1 MADIVATL
9 FFQDRATW
17 PAALLFWAAILA
29 ALAFFEQRRN
39 VSRSLR
45 SRVRALNMTKEDA
58 RNASANRPFVLVEIV
73 QKLLDQSARF
83 RGRGA
88 EEGDTLVLKM
98 WHAGFYSASAPAWW
112 IVIRIL
118 CVPIGAGLGVVLM
131 LAFADTLFTPLVGSV
146 LGALIGGFGGLTL
159 PLLYRRNR
167 ADRRIIRLGK
177 GWPDFL
183 DLLAL
188 TVGAGLTL
196 QTALMRIRVLLA
208 QKWPDL
214 ANELTVLTA
223 ELTYFGERTRA
234 LQNLSRR
241 CHLPEVDDLVTA
253 LVQAEKKGLPLNDLL
268 TAMAR
273 DQRRKRRMEIEKKA
287 ASLPAKLTVPM
298 ILFFLPALLIVILA
312 PVAFRL
318 GQIF

>member
-1 MADIVATL
+1 MADLFATL
-9 FFQDRATW
+9 LFQDPASW

-29 ALAFFEQRRN
+29 ALAFFGQRHNAAHRLRN
-39 VSRSLR
+39 
-45 SRVRALNMTKEDA
+45 RVRALKLNSDDA
-58 RNASANRPFVLVEIV
+58 RDLSANRPFLLV
-73 QKLLDQSARF
+73 QMAQTLLDQAKRA

-88 EEGDTLVLKM
+88 AGADTLALKM
-98 WHAGFYSASAPAWW
+98 WRAGFYSATAPAWW
-112 IVIRIL
+112 IVVRIVFVPV
-118 CVPIGAGLGVVLM
+118 CVSLGGVLM
-131 LAFADTLFTPLVGSV
+131 LVFADTMFNSLAGGI
-146 LGALIGGFGGLTL
+146 LGALVGGLVGLFL

-167 ADRRIIRLGK
+167 ADKRVTTLQR

-196 QTALMRIRVLLA
+196 ITALMRIRVLLE

-214 ANELTVLTA
+214 ARELTVLTA
-223 ELTYFGERTRA
+223 ELTYFGERVRA
-234 LQNLSRR
+234 LKNLSRR
-241 CHLPEVDDLVTA
+241 CQLLEVDDLVAA
-253 LVQAEKKGLPLNDLL
+253 LVQAEQKGLPLNDLL

>member
-1 MADIVATL
+1 MADVFATL
-9 FFQDRATW
+9 LFQDPASW

-29 ALAFFEQRRN
+29 ALAFFGQRRN
-39 VSRSLR
+39 AAHRLSN
-45 SRVRALNMTKEDA
+45 RVRALKLNDDDA
-58 RNASANRPFVLVEIV
+58 RDPSASKPFKLV
-73 QKLLDQSARF
+73 QMAQFLLDQFMRA
-83 RGRGA
+83 RGRGSEA
-88 EEGDTLVLKM
+88 ADTLALKM
-98 WHAGFYSASAPAWW
+98 WRAGFYSATAPAWW
-112 IVIRIL
+112 IVVRIAF
-118 CVPIGAGLGVVLM
+118 VPACAGLGVVLM
-131 LAFADTLFTPLVGSV
+131 LVFADTMFNPLAGGI
-146 LGALIGGFGGLTL
+146 LGALFGGLVGLLL

-167 ADRRIIRLGK
+167 TDKRVIVLRR

-196 QTALMRIRVLLA
+196 QTALMRIRVLLE

-214 ANELTVLTA
+214 ARELNVLTA
-223 ELTYFGERTRA
+223 ELTYFGERVRA

-241 CHLPEVDDLVTA
+241 CQLLEVDDLVTA
-253 LVQAEKKGLPLNDLL
+253 LVQAEQKGLPLNDLL

-318 GQIF
+318 GEIF